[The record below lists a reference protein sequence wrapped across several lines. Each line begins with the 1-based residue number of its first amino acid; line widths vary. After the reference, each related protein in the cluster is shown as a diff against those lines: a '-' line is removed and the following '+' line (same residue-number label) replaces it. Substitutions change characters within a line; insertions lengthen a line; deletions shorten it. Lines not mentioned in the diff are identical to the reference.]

1 MVEVNKKGERRLLDK
16 NTNKDNIVQFPL
28 INANPFLV
36 AKIILGASNEDM
48 RDLLERISKKLH
60 KM

>member
-1 MVEVNKKGERRLLDK
+1 MLDK